1 MPIIWLSPTSVSNS
15 HRPGLDGY
23 ISRVAKLPAKVIYT
37 LNTTNGYYVC
47 FMTVP
52 STDAIRKAQDSPGK
66 NKHIVFLT
74 RQQRKDSLSVAGNL
88 FVEERLPMEVD
99 TLVVSGR
106 THVYQ
111 MPVHK
116 LVGVHPEAL

>member
-1 MPIIWLSPTSVSNS
+1 
-15 HRPGLDGY
+15 
-23 ISRVAKLPAKVIYT
+23 
-37 LNTTNGYYVC
+37 
-47 FMTVP
+47 MTVP
-52 STDAIRKAQDSPGK
+52 STNAIRKAQNSPGK
-66 NKHIVFLT
+66 NKHIMFLT